1 MILEQE
7 PMKKLV
13 VAILFA
19 RIVLPAAG
27 FGAEAQRPRL
37 LGLSQAVVRC
47 HDLNACRHFYHDLL
61 GFDEAFAIR
70 KDQTAVVTSGLSA
83 DQVSAVFFK
92 VNIRQYIVVMPET
105 TPNEPRFVRY
115 AVETDNVEAMR
126 LFLKSLGYHVPAKVT
141 KTPTYD
147 LAFDVDD
154 PDGMTIEVVQY
165 TPESLSVKNAERFL
179 SPNRLSARMLHVG
192 FTITKPETA
201 KFYQQGFSVREFW
214 RSDRSMHAPARANGP
229 AQNNRANQSQSRPAV
244 ATGPLLATLSNLKM
258 PEGDDYIEWSFSRE
272 PAAARRGGHIALL
285 TADMAKTVAAIE
297 ARPAFKG
304 YTRQHEAHVGINH
317 KWQGNFFD
325 PDGTRTEFMELDTAD
340 GMPSPMSHAPWF

>member
-1 MILEQE
+1 
-7 PMKKLV
+7 MKKLV

-19 RIVLPAAG
+19 RVLVPAAA
-27 FGAEAQRPRL
+27 FGGEAQRPRL

-70 KDQTAVVTSGLSA
+70 KDQTAVVTSGLAA
-83 DQVSAVFFK
+83 DQISAVFFK

-115 AVETDNVEAMR
+115 AVETDNAEGMR
-126 LFLKSLGYHVPAKVT
+126 TFLKSLGYYVPAKVH
-141 KTPTYD
+141 KTPTND
-147 LAFDVDD
+147 VAFDVDD

-165 TPESLSVKNAERFL
+165 TPESLSVKNAGRFL
-179 SPNRLSARMLHVG
+179 SPNRLSPRMLHVG
-192 FTITKPETA
+192 FTITKPEAA

-214 RSDRSMHAPARANGP
+214 RSDRTMHAPARANGAATQQNP
-229 AQNNRANQSQSRPAV
+229 ATQNQAPPAG
-244 ATGPLLATLSNLKM
+244 ASGPLLASLSNLKM
-258 PEGDDYIEWSFSRE
+258 PEGDDYIEWSFSRQ

-285 TADMAKTVAAIE
+285 SADMAKTIAAIE
-297 ARPAFKG
+297 ASPAFKG